1 MNARTE
7 PLLAT
12 EGLTLRAEGRLL
24 VDRLHWQVRR
34 GERWCVIGRNAS
46 GKSTL
51 LRALAGLPVP
61 GRSGAVHWLGREQQ
75 AWSPA
80 DAAAV
85 RAFMPQ
91 QTHDRFAL
99 PVARLLA
106 LSSVVP
112 GGPALHATLTALDAS
127 HLAQRSVMQLSG
139 GERQRVALAQAAL
152 QGAPLWLLDE
162 PVAFQ
167 DPAHQLQVSAWLAAA
182 PTLSAQVISAHDL
195 NWIARTATHVLALL
209 GDAAGGWR
217 AGAAGELL
225 DAAVLE
231 QVYGC
236 RWRCVQGL
244 WIAEL

>member
-1 MNARTE
+1 MDA

-12 EGLTLRAEGRLL
+12 DHLTLRAGGRLL
-24 VDRLHWQVRR
+24 VDRLQWQVRR

-51 LRALAGLPVP
+51 LRALAGLPVAE
-61 GRSGAVHWLGREQQ
+61 RSGAVHWLGRDQQ
-75 AWSPA
+75 AWSQA

-91 QTHDRFAL
+91 QTQDRFAL
-99 PVARLLA
+99 SVARLLA
-106 LSSVVP
+106 LCAVVP
-112 GGPALHATLTALDAS
+112 GATEMHAALAALDAGD
-127 HLAQRSVMQLSG
+127 LAQRSVMELSG

-167 DPAHQLQVSAWLAAA
+167 DPAHQLQVSAWLVAA

-209 GDAAGGWR
+209 GDTAGGWR
-217 AGAAGELL
+217 AGPAAELL
-225 DAAVLE
+225 DVALLA

-236 RWRCVQGL
+236 RWRCVEGL
-244 WIAEL
+244 WIAEP